1 MYRVVLDKG
10 ERERERKREGEGERE
25 RKGGDIHRVQEENM
39 TSNPHKR
46 HKSLNLFPHTPCP
59 SHLCVLSVK
68 VNDTSMLFG
77 CPSLLLP
84 VISPNTRSPGP
95 HVSLPP
101 PPPPPPPTNSLALPQ
116 KEGV

>member
-1 MYRVVLDKG
+1 MYRVVLDTG

-46 HKSLNLFPHTPCP
+46 RKSLNLFPHTPCP

-68 VNDTSMLFG
+68 VKLYKYAVWV
-77 CPSLLLP
+77 PSPLTACDL
-84 VISPNTRSPGP
+84 T
-95 HVSLPP
+95 
-101 PPPPPPPTNSLALPQ
+101 
-116 KEGV
+116 KY